1 LAEWPNE
8 TLFLTNA
15 SGILSLMV
23 ASSAMTQPRLARPR
37 PLRFASRL
45 GSVLVCAAL
54 CVAHIGCE
62 DTQKAAETE
71 ARAKADKAAKEKAEL
86 EALAAIAASAA
97 AKKAEEEA
105 KAAEKPPAKT
115 LADCGSDLEVSEE
128 MEGPIRVK
136 AQKPEGAIAVSDL
149 KKLRSLNLSRV
160 PLDSLDICLFRHMT
174 ELRELFL
181 GPGQVTDLT
190 PIAGASKL
198 ESLRVSMN
206 PVVDLTPLEK
216 MTKMDRLDLGKTQV
230 TDLSPL
236 KGMTKMTELML
247 DGTPVEDVS
256 PLAAMTLLEKLS
268 VSKTKV
274 GDISALADLKKLEF
288 LYIGESP
295 LSDNI
300 SATGVVA
307 KNGTKVLSE

>member
-1 LAEWPNE
+1 MTESRLNLRRPLGLA
-8 TLFLTNA
+8 T
-15 SGILSLMV
+15 
-23 ASSAMTQPRLARPR
+23 RLA
-37 PLRFASRL
+37 
-45 GSVLVCAAL
+45 SVFVCAAL
-54 CVAHIGCE
+54 SVAQVGCDDAE
-62 DTQKAAETE
+62 KAAETE
-71 ARAKADKAAKEKAEL
+71 AKAKADKEAKEAAER
-86 EALAAIAASAA
+86 EALAAIAAASA

-105 KAAEKPPAKT
+105 AAAAKKPAKT
-115 LADCGSDLEVSEE
+115 LADCGDELEISEE
-128 MEGPIRVK
+128 MEGPIRLK
-136 AQKPEGAIAVSDL
+136 AQKADGTITVSDL

-160 PLDSLDICLFRHMT
+160 SLDELDICLFRHMT

-181 GPGQVTDLT
+181 GQGQVSDLT

-206 PVVDLTPLEK
+206 PVVDLSPLEK
-216 MTKMDRLDLGKTQV
+216 MTKMDRLDLGKTMV

-247 DGTPVEDVS
+247 DSTPVEDVS
-256 PLAAMTLLEKLS
+256 ALAGMTLLEKLS
-268 VSKTKV
+268 VAKTKV
-274 GDISALADLKKLEF
+274 SDISALADLKKLEF

-295 LSDNI
+295 LSSNI